1 MHAPPAA
8 LVHAKVSGAG
18 GAVRLASAAMTKLR
32 FWAGAAAVACALAT
46 SGPVAAR
53 SASRSPPT
61 VVELYTAQGC
71 SACPQANALLQ
82 ELAGRKDVLALT
94 FPVDVW
100 DYLGWADTF
109 AKPEFSARQR
119 AYVARFKLRELYTPE
134 MVVGG
139 RRETLGFD
147 RDKVQALIHAA
158 PALRVGSGPRV
169 RASADGTRVTVGSA
183 APLRG
188 GGEVWL
194 VRYDPQERTVKV
206 RAGENTGKT
215 LVEQNLVRELVRLGA
230 WSGRART
237 YRLPAAGA
245 EGLETVILLQ
255 GDRGGPVVTAVRL

>member
-1 MHAPPAA
+1 
-8 LVHAKVSGAG
+8 
-18 GAVRLASAAMTKLR
+18 MTTRRVWVK
-32 FWAGAAAVACALAT
+32 AAAAVCALAVA
-46 SGPVAAR
+46 GPACAHARREPVDVSAGPRAA
-53 SASRSPPT
+53 APT

-82 ELAGRKDVLALT
+82 ELAGRKNVLALT

-147 RDKVQALIHAA
+147 RDKVQALIDTA
-158 PALRVGSGPRV
+158 PALRAGRGPRV
-169 RASADGTRVTVGSA
+169 RASADGARVTVGA
-183 APLRG
+183 AASIPG

-206 RAGENTGKT
+206 RAGENKGKT
-215 LVEQNLVRELVRLGA
+215 LVQQNLVRELVRLGS
-230 WSGRART
+230 WSGRVRS
-237 YRLPAAGA
+237 YRLPAAA
-245 EGLETVILLQ
+245 SEGLDAAVLVQ
-255 GDRGGPVVTAVRL
+255 GAHGGPVAVAARL